1 MSSNALTVVALFLP
15 LSALWASTSFGA
27 GDSEQRATIANRRRN
42 FFERFHI
49 GSGGSSFVNEKILDS
64 PSSVIVTHISKEST
78 PPSPVKAT
86 QTDFYRDLEA
96 QDMAFRGS
104 GEKV

>member
-15 LSALWASTSFGA
+15 LSALWASTSLGA
-27 GDSEQRATIANRRRN
+27 GGPEQRATIANRRRK
-42 FFERFHI
+42 FLERFRI
-49 GSGGSSFVNEKILDS
+49 GSGGPSVNEKILDS
-64 PSSVIVTHISKEST
+64 PSSVTVTHTSKEST
-78 PPSPVKAT
+78 PPSPVKAS
-86 QTDFYRDLEA
+86 QDDCYRDLEA